1 MPETVVSCNVR
12 LLAEVNR
19 EGRLPGPWHL
29 IATAGHGTEGGP
41 PAFSHIYKRANIGR
55 QRQPDDPGAAS
66 IRPALRPGQNKHSNA
81 GAGPLAA
88 RA

>member
-1 MPETVVSCNVR
+1 MSCNVR

-19 EGRLPGPWHL
+19 DGRPLVPWHL
-29 IATAGHGTEGGP
+29 IATVGYGTEGGP
-41 PAFSHIYKRANIGR
+41 PAFGCTYERANISR
-55 QRQPDDPGAAS
+55 QRQRDDPGAAS

-81 GAGPLAA
+81 GAGPLTA